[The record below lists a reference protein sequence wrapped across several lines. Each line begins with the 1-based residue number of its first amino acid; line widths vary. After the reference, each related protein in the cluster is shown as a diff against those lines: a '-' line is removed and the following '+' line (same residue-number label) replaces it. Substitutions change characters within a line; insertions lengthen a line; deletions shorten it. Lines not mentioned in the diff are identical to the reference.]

1 MEKTTKITQSLF
13 ADSVNP
19 KAEAFSLSFQ
29 ACLAVWPTVKRPRKH
44 TESPGMLWHR
54 I

>member
-13 ADSVNP
+13 ADSVKP

-29 ACLAVWPTVKRPRKH
+29 TCLYGRR
-44 TESPGMLWHR
+44 
-54 I
+54 